1 MPLFRWNVAILGAA
15 AIALTG
21 LMAGSGVA
29 AWAGTGTAWSIE
41 GTPEAV
47 VANGTLAADACTGT
61 DQCIAVGSSDTSA
74 GTSAL
79 AESWDGTAW
88 SIRHV
93 PMPPGGTHSALDAV
107 SCSAA
112 TACTAVGY
120 YTSNL
125 GEQVTL
131 AERWDGATWSVQP
144 TAVPPGAARSLLAGV
159 SCGSATSC
167 VAVGGDETRQNAQ
180 DRLAYSWNGT
190 RWTLVEA
197 SSPPGGVYGFLAGV
211 SCATATACIAV
222 GNELSASSDD
232 IVTLAQAWDGSTW
245 KVLAVPDPAGAIVS
259 RLYGVSCSA
268 AATCTAVGASIQAAT
283 RSGAPR
289 SPRGVRPGA
298 AARRAAWGADGRG
311 AWPGPGVG
319 TAASTGGPLAATLA
333 EAWNGTTWAIQA
345 TPNPA
350 GTTGIDELAG
360 VSCMSATSCTAMGSA
375 SAVGD
380 SSAGTLGETWN
391 GTAWTLVTVPGPGPS
406 FNALAGVSCTPA
418 ACLAVG
424 YYRDSTDTHLAL
436 AVASAGGGWAI
447 QPAPSPP
454 GAVPSILAGV
464 SCGAASA
471 CAAVG
476 FYHNS
481 PGTTRTLAEAWNGTA
496 WRVEQAPD
504 SPALPQDTLASVSCT
519 SATACM
525 AVGRAYGKRSG
536 TTLAE
541 SWNGTSWALRPGPAL
556 PGTFGQL
563 SGVSC
568 TSVVACTAVGS
579 YDNGTLPLAESW
591 NGTAWTLQQV
601 PAPAGGFDPQLESV
615 SCTSPSA
622 CTAVGNYESP
632 GTLNLLAERWN
643 GTAWTIQATPAA
655 DGTLYGVSCGSATIC
670 TAVGNAYSPSAGSVT
685 LALQW
690 RGGTWKEQMMPF
702 IAGVL
707 PSLYGVSC
715 RSPRDCAAVGGY
727 GTDTN
732 VAVTL
737 AEAWNGTAWTV
748 QATPRPPTG
757 TGSVLA
763 GVSSGPAAG
772 FTAVGSHLTG
782 AQVSATL
789 AETGPG

>member
-1 MPLFRWNVAILGAA
+1 M
-15 AIALTG
+15 
-21 LMAGSGVA
+21 
-29 AWAGTGTAWSIE
+29 
-41 GTPEAV
+41 
-47 VANGTLAADACTGT
+47 
-61 DQCIAVGSSDTSA
+61 
-74 GTSAL
+74 
-79 AESWDGTAW
+79 
-88 SIRHV
+88 
-93 PMPPGGTHSALDAV
+93 
-107 SCSAA
+107 
-112 TACTAVGY
+112 
-120 YTSNL
+120 
-125 GEQVTL
+125 
-131 AERWDGATWSVQP
+131 QP
-144 TAVPPGAARSLLAGV
+144 TAVAPGATTSILAGV
-159 SCGSATSC
+159 SCASATSC
-167 VAVGGDETRQNAQ
+167 VAVGGDETGQNAQ

-211 SCATATACIAV
+211 SCTTATACIAV
-222 GNELSASSDD
+222 GNELNASTDD
-232 IVTLAQAWDGSTW
+232 IVALAQAWDGSTW
-245 KVLAVPDPAGAIVS
+245 KVLTVPGPAGAIVS
-259 RLYGVSCSA
+259 RLYGVSCGA

-283 RSGAPR
+283 RPGAPPG
-289 SPRGVRPGA
+289 PRGVRPGA

-311 AWPGPGVG
+311 AWPGPGGG

-333 EAWNGTTWAIQA
+333 EAWNGTTWSIQA

-424 YYRDSTDTHLAL
+424 YYRDGTDTHLAL
-436 AVASAGGGWAI
+436 AVASAGGGWAV

-481 PGTTRTLAEAWNGTA
+481 PGTTRTLAEAWNGSA

-504 SPALPQDTLASVSCT
+504 SPALPQNTLASVSCT

-525 AVGRAYGKRSG
+525 AVGRVYSKRSG

-541 SWNGTSWALRPGPAL
+541 SWNGTAWALRPGPAL

-568 TSVVACTAVGS
+568 TSAVACTAVGS

-643 GTAWTIQATPAA
+643 GTAWT
-655 DGTLYGVSCGSATIC
+655 
-670 TAVGNAYSPSAGSVT
+670 
-685 LALQW
+685 
-690 RGGTWKEQMMPF
+690 
-702 IAGVL
+702 
-707 PSLYGVSC
+707 
-715 RSPRDCAAVGGY
+715 
-727 GTDTN
+727 
-732 VAVTL
+732 
-737 AEAWNGTAWTV
+737 V
-748 QATPRPPTG
+748 QATPGRRRHPVRRLLRVGDDLHRGRECLQPERG
-757 TGSVLA
+757 FVDA
-763 GVSSGPAAG
+763 GPAVAG
-772 FTAVGSHLTG
+772 RHLEEAADALHRRRSPQPLRRVLPVAAGLRRGGRLRDGHQRRGDAGGGVERHRLDRAGSPPAAHRHRQRPGRRVVRPGRRVHRRGQPSQRRPGFHRARRDRARLTWQAQFGARQPFGLLCPGLGRCRVRVGARYG
-782 AQVSATL
+782 AR
-789 AETGPG
+789 